1 MDIDYTLG
9 PDDIVA
15 FNRYHFK
22 ASPGT
27 RRSYQRGLLSGVA
40 VAVVL
45 FLVFRGWESW
55 LSALFP
61 VVFLL
66 FYVIAYPW
74 SIRRSING
82 LGRQVAKEGRN
93 RGLLTAHHF
102 SIDEAG
108 LVDRTSVT
116 ETRTSWEGVERVV
129 QTDAHI
135 FIYVSATSAHVIP
148 KSAFATPQ
156 QAQEFFE
163 LARKYQSSVAS
174 SQ

>member
-9 PDDIVA
+9 PDDITA

-22 ASPGT
+22 ASAST
-27 RRSYQRGLLSGVA
+27 QRSYWRGLLTGVGVA
-40 VAVVL
+40 L
-45 FLVFRGWESW
+45 FLFVVFRGWESW
-55 LSALFP
+55 ISALFP

-66 FYVIAYPW
+66 FYVVAYPI
-74 SIRRSING
+74 SIRRTISGIG
-82 LGRQVAKEGRN
+82 KQVAKEGRN
-93 RGLLTAHHF
+93 AGLLTTHHF

-135 FIYVSATSAHVIP
+135 FLYVSATSAHVIP
-148 KSAFATPQ
+148 KAAFATPQ

-163 LARKYQSSVAS
+163 FARSHVSPSGMSS
-174 SQ
+174 